1 MILVTLGTQDK
12 SFVRL
17 LKMLEECLVD
27 LKMDEEVIVQAG
39 YTQYHSDRMKIFDYI
54 DMKEFDELIQKAD
67 LIITH
72 GGVGTIVTSLKLN
85 KKIIACARLQEYGEH
100 HNDHQCQII
109 DSFTEKGYILSCNNV
124 DEMKQALLTY
134 KNFIP
139 KPFESNHSKFLDLI
153 RKEINA

>member
-12 SFVRL
+12 AFVRL
-17 LKMLEECLVD
+17 LKMLEECLID
-27 LKMDEEVIVQAG
+27 LKLEDEVVVQAG

-54 DMKEFDELIQKAD
+54 DMKEFDELLKKAD

-72 GGVGTIVTSLKLN
+72 GGVGTIVTSLKLK
-85 KKIIACARLQEYGEH
+85 KKIIACPRLKEYGEH

-109 DSFTEKGYILSCNNV
+109 DSFSEKGYILSCNNV
-124 DEMKQALLTY
+124 DEMKKALMDC

-139 KPFESNHSKFLDLI
+139 QPFVSNQTKFLDLI
-153 RKEINA
+153 RKEINI